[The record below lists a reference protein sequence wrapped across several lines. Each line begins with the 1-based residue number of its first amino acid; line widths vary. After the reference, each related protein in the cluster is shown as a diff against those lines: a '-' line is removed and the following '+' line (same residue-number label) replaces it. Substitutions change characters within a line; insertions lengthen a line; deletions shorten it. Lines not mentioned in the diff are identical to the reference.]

1 MIIGRDK
8 EQRELHEAYESE
20 YSEFAVVYGRRR
32 VGKTFLV
39 RETFNYTFT
48 FEHSGVAKGN
58 MRVQLRA
65 FRDSLA
71 DAGMGK
77 VKVPEDWMEAF
88 SLLRQLIRQ
97 SKERKK
103 VVFIDEIPWMDT
115 PRSNFVSAIEYFW
128 NNFASARKDVLL
140 IICGSATSWIINKV
154 LKNHGGLHNRV
165 TYRLPVMPFT
175 LYECEQYMKSR
186 KIQASHYD
194 LLEYYMVFGG
204 VPFYWS
210 LLTRGQ
216 SVAQNVDRLILRK
229 MANSVMNS
237 TSFTTRCSITQRNMS
252 EL

>member
-77 VKVPEDWMEAF
+77 VKFPTIGWRRFPYCANSSAKV
-88 SLLRQLIRQ
+88 
-97 SKERKK
+97 KKGRK
-103 VVFIDEIPWMDT
+103 W
-115 PRSNFVSAIEYFW
+115 
-128 NNFASARKDVLL
+128 
-140 IICGSATSWIINKV
+140 C
-154 LKNHGGLHNRV
+154 
-165 TYRLPVMPFT
+165 
-175 LYECEQYMKSR
+175 
-186 KIQASHYD
+186 
-194 LLEYYMVFGG
+194 
-204 VPFYWS
+204 
-210 LLTRGQ
+210 LLTRFLGWTHR
-216 SVAQNVDRLILRK
+216 APILYLPL
-229 MANSVMNS
+229 S
-237 TSFTTRCSITQRNMS
+237 TSGTTLLRRARMYC
-252 EL
+252 

>member
-77 VKVPEDWMEAF
+77 VKIPEDWMEAF

-97 SKERKK
+97 RFLGWTRHAPILCQPLS
-103 VVFIDEIPWMDT
+103 ISGT
-115 PRSNFVSAIEYFW
+115 
-128 NNFASARKDVLL
+128 
-140 IICGSATSWIINKV
+140 TS
-154 LKNHGGLHNRV
+154 L
-165 TYRLPVMPFT
+165 RLVRM
-175 LYECEQYMKSR
+175 C
-186 KIQASHYD
+186 
-194 LLEYYMVFGG
+194 
-204 VPFYWS
+204 
-210 LLTRGQ
+210 
-216 SVAQNVDRLILRK
+216 
-229 MANSVMNS
+229 
-237 TSFTTRCSITQRNMS
+237 C
-252 EL
+252 